1 MLTLDWPWLLLLL
14 PTPWLISRWLPVAAT
29 EQAALRVPFFAQL
42 QQSSSTTSAQSA
54 SMQRQVLLWLIWI
67 LLLISAA
74 RPIWVGEPQPLAL
87 SGRDLLLAVDISGSM
102 GAEDMQLDER
112 AVNRLVA
119 VKAVLSEFIQRR
131 PADRLGL
138 ILFGS
143 NAYIQTPLTFDHR
156 SLNQLLQEAQ
166 IGFAGDKT
174 AIGDAIGLG
183 IKRLISQ
190 PQINNSQPH
199 NSQPNQT
206 QTQTQPQGSNQPGN
220 SRVLILLTDGANTT
234 GQVEPLDAAKMAA
247 EQQIKIYT
255 LGFGA
260 DEMLV
265 RSLFG
270 VRKVNPSADLDEASL
285 EQIAA
290 TTAGQY
296 FRARD
301 VDELEAIYQL
311 LDQLEPSQRDEQ
323 LIRPQQAL
331 FHWPAGLALLL
342 SLVIPLARAANGK
355 RQRSNRRHA

>member
-14 PTPWLISRWLPVAAT
+14 PLPWLIRRWVPAAAT
-29 EQAALRVPFFAQL
+29 EQPALRVPFFAQL
-42 QQSSSTTSAQSA
+42 QQGDPVTATTGSA
-54 SMQRQVLLWLIWI
+54 SRQRHALLWLIWA
-67 LLLISAA
+67 LLLLSAA
-74 RPIWVGEPQPLAL
+74 RPLWVGAPQPIAL

-102 GAEDMQLDER
+102 GAEDMQIDDQL
-112 AVNRLVA
+112 VNRLVA
-119 VKAVLSEFIQRR
+119 VKAALSEFIQRR

-143 NAYIQTPLTFDHR
+143 NAYIQTPLTFDHQ

-166 IGFAGDKT
+166 IGFAGDQT

-183 IKRLISQ
+183 IKRLTDTRHS
-190 PQINNSQPH
+190 
-199 NSQPNQT
+199 
-206 QTQTQPQGSNQPGN
+206 GN
-220 SRVLILLTDGANTT
+220 STETVNTTNNRVLILLTDGANTA
-234 GQVEPLDAAKMAA
+234 GQVDPLEAAKMAA

-285 EQIAA
+285 QAIAQ
-290 TTAGQY
+290 TTQGQY

-301 VDELEAIYQL
+301 VEELEQIYRQL
-311 LDQLEPSQRDEQ
+311 DALEPSQQQTQ
-323 LIRPQQAL
+323 LIRPQQVL
-331 FHWPAGLALLL
+331 FHWPLGLALLL
-342 SLVIPLARAANGK
+342 SLVIPLARALRLAPKATATTQGL
-355 RQRSNRRHA
+355 QP